1 MTLAQ
6 AYDIKRKE
14 VISLR
19 SENERLKKQ
28 ISDVFPVD
36 EKAALKSHIRHLE
49 QIIRSKDSR

>member
-19 SENERLKKQ
+19 YENEHLKKQ
-28 ISDVFPVD
+28 LSDVFPVD
-36 EKAALKSHIRHLE
+36 EKAALESHIRHL
-49 QIIRSKDSR
+49 